1 MDTRGIE
8 FVRILWGNFKDIK
21 PTPLYNETVYVWGL
35 DNYNKL
41 IDLGYKCVLMSN
53 ENTIHNNENTKFL
66 HKLIGLKEASLNHNK
81 FIFMDWDVELEKE
94 LDDEFFKEFDNKE
107 FLMPTYSYPNEYL
120 SLTDKLIDIG
130 AKNWTN
136 QQIIEM
142 KKYGWREDE
151 NIVLPNAGF
160 IYCANPSIPDRL
172 LEIAIENKLTTLIEE
187 FAMYIYSQTDFI
199 SYILKYE
206 PSVIFGRP
214 SSTIFTIG
222 DIKRNTELILHNKIE
237 SLIKKNVYFTHQ

>member
-1 MDTRGIE
+1 MDTRGID
-8 FVRILWGNFKDIK
+8 FIRILWGGFNEIK
-21 PTPLYNETVYVWGL
+21 PTSLYNETVYVWGSE
-35 DNYNKL
+35 NHKKL
-41 IDLGYKCVLMSN
+41 LDLGYKCVLMSDS
-53 ENTIHNNENTKFL
+53 ETIHNNENTKFL
-66 HKLIGLKEASLNHNK
+66 HKLIGLKEASLHHDK
-81 FIFMDWDVELEKE
+81 FIFMDWDVELDKE
-94 LDDEFFKEFDNKE
+94 LDGDFFKEFNNKE

-120 SLTDKLIDIG
+120 TLTDKLLDDG
-130 AKNWTN
+130 ARNWTN

-142 KKYGWREDE
+142 EKYGWREDDI
-151 NIVLPNAGF
+151 IVLPNAGF
-160 IYCANPSIPDRL
+160 IYCSNPDIPNRL
-172 LEIAIENKLTTLIEE
+172 LEIAIQNNLTTLIEE
-187 FAMYIYSQTDFI
+187 FAMYIYSQSDFK

>member
-1 MDTRGIE
+1 MDTRGID
-8 FVRILWGNFKDIK
+8 FIRILWGGFNEIK
-21 PTPLYNETVYVWGL
+21 PTSLYNETVYVWGSE
-35 DNYNKL
+35 NHKKL
-41 IDLGYKCVLMSN
+41 LDLGYKCVLMSDS
-53 ENTIHNNENTKFL
+53 ETIHNNENTKFL
-66 HKLIGLKEASLNHNK
+66 HKLIGLKESSLHHDK
-81 FIFMDWDVELEKE
+81 FIFMDWDVELDKE
-94 LDDEFFKEFDNKE
+94 LDGDFFKEFDNKE

-120 SLTDKLIDIG
+120 TLTDKLLDDG
-130 AKNWTN
+130 ARNWTN

-142 KKYGWREDE
+142 EKYGWREDDI
-151 NIVLPNAGF
+151 IVLPNAGF
-160 IYCANPSIPDRL
+160 IYCSNPDIPNRL
-172 LEIAIENKLTTLIEE
+172 LEIAIQNNLTTLIEE
-187 FAMYIYSQTDFI
+187 FAMYIYSQSDFK

>member
-8 FVRILWGNFKDIK
+8 FIRILWGNFNDIK
-21 PTPLYNETVYVWGL
+21 LQPLYNETVYVWGL
-35 DNYNKL
+35 DNHKKL

-53 ENTIHNNENTKFL
+53 ENTIHDNENTKFL
-66 HKLIGLKEASLNHNK
+66 HKLIGLKEASLNHDK
-81 FIFMDWDVELEKE
+81 FIFMDWDVEIERE
-94 LDDEFFKEFDNKE
+94 LDDEFFSEFDGKE

-120 SLTDKLIDIG
+120 SLTDKLLDIG

-142 KKYGWREDE
+142 ERYGWREEDI
-151 NIVLPNAGF
+151 IVLPNAGF
-160 IYCANPSIPDRL
+160 IFCADKFIPSRL
-172 LEIAIENKLTTLIEE
+172 LEIALEYNLTTLVEE
-187 FAMYIYSQTDFI
+187 FAMFIYSQSDFK

-214 SSTIFTIG
+214 IDTIFTIHN
-222 DIKRNTELILHNKIE
+222 IKRNTEIILHNKIE
-237 SLIKKNVYFTHQ
+237 QLIRKNVYLTHQ

>member
-142 KKYGWREDE
+142 EKYGWREDD

-160 IYCANPSIPDRL
+160 IYCTNPSIPNRL
-172 LEIAIENKLTTLIEE
+172 LEIAIENELTTLIEE

-214 SSTIFTIG
+214 SDTIFTIG
-222 DIKRNTELILHNKIE
+222 DIKRNTELTLHNKIK
-237 SLIKKNVYFTHQ
+237 SLTRKNVYFTHQ

>member
-8 FVRILWGNFKDIK
+8 FIRILWGDFKDIK
-21 PTPLYNETVYVWGL
+21 PTPLYNETVYVWGS

-53 ENTIHNNENTKFL
+53 ENTIHDNENTKFL
-66 HKLIGLKEASLNHNK
+66 HKLIGLKEASLKHDK
-81 FIFMDWDVELEKE
+81 FIFMDWDVEIERE
-94 LDDEFFKEFDNKE
+94 LDDEFFGEFDGKE

-120 SLTDKLIDIG
+120 SLTDKLLDIG

-142 KKYGWREDE
+142 ERYGWREEDI
-151 NIVLPNAGF
+151 IVLPNAGF
-160 IYCANPSIPDRL
+160 IFCADKFIPSRL
-172 LEIAIENKLTTLIEE
+172 LEIALEYNLTTLVEE
-187 FAMYIYSQTDFI
+187 FAMFIYSQSDFK

-214 SSTIFTIG
+214 IDTIFTIHN
-222 DIKRNTELILHNKIE
+222 IKRNTEIILHNKIE
-237 SLIKKNVYFTHQ
+237 QLIRKNVYLTHQ

>member
-1 MDTRGIE
+1 MDTRGID
-8 FVRILWGNFKDIK
+8 FIRILWGGFNEIK
-21 PTPLYNETVYVWGL
+21 PTSLYNETVYVWGSE
-35 DNYNKL
+35 NHKKL
-41 IDLGYKCVLMSN
+41 LDLGYKCVLMSDS
-53 ENTIHNNENTKFL
+53 ETIHNNENTKFL
-66 HKLIGLKEASLNHNK
+66 HKLIGLKEASLHHDK
-81 FIFMDWDVELEKE
+81 FIFMDWDVELDKE
-94 LDDEFFKEFDNKE
+94 LDDDFFKEFDNKE

-120 SLTDKLIDIG
+120 TLTDKLLDDG
-130 AKNWTN
+130 ARNWTN

-142 KKYGWREDE
+142 EKYGWREDDI
-151 NIVLPNAGF
+151 IVLPNAGF
-160 IYCANPSIPDRL
+160 IYCSNPDIPNRL
-172 LEIAIENKLTTLIEE
+172 LEIAIQNNLTTLIEE
-187 FAMYIYSQTDFI
+187 FAMYIYSQSDFK

>member
-1 MDTRGIE
+1 MDTRGID
-8 FVRILWGNFKDIK
+8 FIRILWGGFNEIK
-21 PTPLYNETVYVWGL
+21 PTSLYNETVYVWGSE
-35 DNYNKL
+35 NHKKL
-41 IDLGYKCVLMSN
+41 LDLGYKCVLMSDS
-53 ENTIHNNENTKFL
+53 ETIHNNENTKFL
-66 HKLIGLKEASLNHNK
+66 HKLIGLKEASLHHDK
-81 FIFMDWDVELEKE
+81 FIFMDWDVELDKE
-94 LDDEFFKEFDNKE
+94 LDGDFFKEFDNKE

-120 SLTDKLIDIG
+120 TLTDKLLDDG
-130 AKNWTN
+130 ARNWTN

-142 KKYGWREDE
+142 EKYGWREDDI
-151 NIVLPNAGF
+151 IVLPNAGF
-160 IYCANPSIPDRL
+160 IYCSNPDIPNRL
-172 LEIAIENKLTTLIEE
+172 LEIAIQNNLTTLIEE
-187 FAMYIYSQTDFI
+187 FAMYIYSQSDFK